1 MAVSISTIAKQATPA
16 AETPIA
22 RDSWA
27 WVLWRFVKRE
37 VNRIAERRRRRRD
50 AALLLLM
57 DDRMLADVGLCRCE
71 IEHAIRY
78 GRRPVDRSA
87 CNGCRPVVRPLH

>member
-1 MAVSISTIAKQATPA
+1 MSISTIAKQATPA

-50 AALLLLM
+50 ADLLLLM
-57 DDRMLADVGLCRCE
+57 DDRMLADIGLCRCE

-87 CNGCRPVVRPLH
+87 CDGC

>member
-1 MAVSISTIAKQATPA
+1 MSISTVVKQATPA

-27 WVLWRFVKRE
+27 WVLGRFVKRKM
-37 VNRIAERRRRRRD
+37 NRIAERRRRRRD
-50 AALLLLM
+50 ADLLLLM
-57 DDRMLADVGLCRCE
+57 DDRMLADIGLRRCE

-78 GRRPVDRSA
+78 GRRPDRSA
-87 CNGCRPVVRPLH
+87 RDDC

>member
-1 MAVSISTIAKQATPA
+1 MSISTIAKQATPA

-22 RDSWA
+22 RDAWA

-50 AALLLLM
+50 ADLLLLM
-57 DDRMLADVGLCRCE
+57 DDRMLADIGLCRSE

-87 CNGCRPVVRPLH
+87 RDDC